1 MAVAT
6 DGKYIYTS
14 IYNED
19 GRIDVYS
26 MDGKK
31 VKSCVVS
38 DIDGIRNLAYDGQYL
53 YAGDYSTK
61 MHVINP
67 VTMKLM
73 KSIDISEYS
82 RHLAY
87 IPTLDGGKGGFEVGD
102 WESSIYMAKDGSKL
116 ATGPVLK
123 GASGTAY
130 YDGKLY
136 AFEQG
141 NEANAYTIGIYDMA
155 SGERVGSLDMGK
167 YLEIDNISSYKA
179 GGMSSF
185 VSPEGITY
193 MLLLCSVRVRLPSS
207 SFWIWAA

>member
-1 MAVAT
+1 MLFR
-6 DGKYIYTS
+6 S
-14 IYNED
+14 
-19 GRIDVYS
+19 
-26 MDGKK
+26 
-31 VKSCVVS
+31 
-38 DIDGIRNLAYDGQYL
+38 IDGIRNLAYDGQYL

-102 WESSIYMAKDGSKL
+102 WETSIYMAKDGSKL

-167 YLEIDNISSYKA
+167 YLEIDNIYEQE
-179 GGMSSF
+179 
-185 VSPEGITY
+185 VE
-193 MLLLCSVRVRLPSS
+193 RLHEMKKEIEKKNNDGKDKETDSETET
-207 SFWIWAA
+207 AKTE